1 MNELLTPDQVMALK
15 AENDRL
21 RAALAELE
29 KQLAWVVKEL
39 RELAQ

>member
-1 MNELLTPDQVMALK
+1 MNDILTPAQVRELQ
-15 AENDRL
+15 AENAKL

-39 RELAQ
+39 RELAE